1 MGNVPESAASNMTHA
16 IKAGRVSVWPTAL
29 GCIFFAACLAP
40 IAPAFADDAGISVS
54 GVGVAKGRPTEVEIG
69 ARLSGDGEL
78 AADASVKYNDL
89 KKKAV
94 AALEGLKDPN
104 LSLQFSGPT
113 VGLATDAAAQMR
125 VMQGAGAGD
134 TVKQKVEISEQ
145 VRLILKGADKTEPD
159 KLIAAVLK
167 VIDTA
172 KDAGLQVGS
181 PPGNYI
187 QMQIRA
193 QTGQNGDTIVVFK
206 IPDRSELEGQAY
218 EKAVADARAKAERIA
233 KLSGVKLGPVTSVQD
248 QGAEQ
253 QGNSQQSLLAAIY
266 GAAASTATPPDTK
279 EVESTALTEIP
290 VTVRL
295 TVRFE
300 IEKQ

>member
-1 MGNVPESAASNMTHA
+1 MKS
-16 IKAGRVSVWPTAL
+16 
-29 GCIFFAACLAP
+29 
-40 IAPAFADDAGISVS
+40 
-54 GVGVAKGRPTEVEIG
+54 
-69 ARLSGDGEL
+69 ARLSGEGEL

-94 AALEGLKDPN
+94 AALEALKDPN
-104 LSLQFSGPT
+104 LSLAFSGPR

-125 VMQGAGAGD
+125 AMQGQASD
-134 TVKQKVEISEQ
+134 NTKQKVQISEQ
-145 VRLILKGADKTEPD
+145 VRLILKGADKLDPD

-187 QMQIRA
+187 QMQLAA
-193 QTGQNGDTIVVFK
+193 QTGQGGDTIVVFK
-206 IPDRSELEGQAY
+206 IPDRSELEAQAY

-233 KLSGVKLGPVTSVQD
+233 RLSGVKLGRVSFVQD
-248 QGAEQ
+248 QGAPQE
-253 QGNSQQSLLAAIY
+253 GNNQQSLLALVY
-266 GAAASTATPPDTK
+266 GAATSTATPTDSK
-279 EVESTALTEIP
+279 EVESSSLTEIP

-295 TVRFE
+295 TVKFD

>member
-1 MGNVPESAASNMTHA
+1 MGNVPESAAFHMTNALKHR
-16 IKAGRVSVWPTAL
+16 RVAVWQTVL
-29 GCIFFAACLAP
+29 GCIFCAACLAP
-40 IAPAFADDAGISVS
+40 IVPAWADDAGISVS
-54 GVGVAKGRPTEVEIG
+54 GVGVAKGRPTLVEIG

-104 LSLQFSGPT
+104 LSIEFSGPT
-113 VGLATDAAAQMR
+113 VGLATDSAAQMR
-125 VMQGAGAGD
+125 IMQGGAAGD
-134 TVKQKVEISEQ
+134 ATKQKVQISEQ
-145 VRLILKGADKTEPD
+145 VRLILKDADKLEPD
-159 KLIAAVLK
+159 KLIAEVLK

-181 PPGNYI
+181 PPANYI

-206 IPDRSELEGQAY
+206 IPDRSELESQAY

-233 KLSGVKLGPVTSVQD
+233 KLSGVKLGRVAFVQD
-248 QGAEQ
+248 QGTAQE
-253 QGNSQQSLLAAIY
+253 GNGQQSLLAAIY
-266 GAAASTATPPDTK
+266 GEAASTATPPSSK
-279 EVESTALTEIP
+279 EVESSALTEIP
-290 VTVRL
+290 VTVKL
-295 TVRFE
+295 TIKFE
-300 IEKQ
+300 IEK